1 MNRVLP
7 FSRLVVTLLLAA
19 TAACSQPPPA
29 PDLPEPGAVSPRR
42 TQ

>member
-1 MNRVLP
+1 MNRIP
-7 FSRLVVTLLLAA
+7 HFSRLVLTLLLAT